1 MIEDSI
7 TDATLKGKL
16 RHDVALLLAEAF
28 GEDEAM
34 ISLLGEQRWQ
44 NNAYRYF
51 ELQLDHSDHVVL
63 EHENDELTGVL
74 LARSPYAATSPRLIW
89 QFLRMIWLLGMEYPH
104 SQRIAHAISQAL
116 PAPPYWYINQIAVK
130 PEQQNQG
137 LGSRLLN
144 QLMLFVGDDHVY
156 VDCATELNDFYQA
169 QGFTEVETFPAFNL
183 QLMAS
188 HP

>member
-1 MIEDSI
+1 MTEDSI

-16 RHDVALLLAEAF
+16 RHDVASLLAEAF
-28 GEDEAM
+28 GDDEAM
-34 ISLLGEQRWQ
+34 ISLLGEQRWHA
-44 NNAYRYF
+44 NAYRYF

-63 EHENDELTGVL
+63 EVENGELTGVL
-74 LARSPYAATSPRLIW
+74 LARSPYAVTSPRVIW

-104 SQRIAHAISQAL
+104 SQRIAHAISEAL

-130 PEQQNQG
+130 PDQQNKG

-144 QLMLFVGDDHVY
+144 KLMEFVGDDQVY
-156 VDCATELNDFYQA
+156 VDCATELNDFYQS
-169 QGFTEVETFPAFNL
+169 QGFSEVEVFPAFNL
-183 QLMAS
+183 QLMAN